1 MMKYLLLLSFA
12 LLFSCGKS
20 PLLNHETERNQSTQN
35 QSALLSKLN
44 LKNSELILS
53 IQWIKGPFSDA
64 SLENSF
70 MIIVQDRNGN
80 LSDIPN
86 ESEFYIWGWMPSMG
100 HGTADDGYTE
110 RLSKGIYLQREF
122 YFNMGGDWEIN
133 LELYKNNQSIDATK
147 IRLDL

>member
-1 MMKYLLLLSFA
+1 
-12 LLFSCGKS
+12 
-20 PLLNHETERNQSTQN
+20 
-35 QSALLSKLN
+35 
-44 LKNSELILS
+44 
-53 IQWIKGPFSDA
+53 
-64 SLENSF
+64 